1 MVESNVNPNP
11 IPSPARA
18 KERLRRPKEPILI
31 IEDKKE
37 NQVLLEAICKRI
49 GMETAIACDGK
60 VALEMAAKQPYSLYL
75 VDLMMPVLDGKSFI
89 LEQKKRE
96 PNAVFVVQTAID
108 QTEEI
113 IEIMKLGVYDYLLK
127 PLHIE
132 IVSDRLEKALEYVY
146 LKRMES
152 LLIDEESKE
161 LKSQLEWLNY
171 KESHRKTNEI
181 NSELHSILNLK
192 TTLMQGSGL
201 GAMST
206 IIDSIQQMKIDSGKD
221 YLINKEFWDLLYEN
235 HEHNMSMMKGLDLAV
250 DVIQKETTLIR
261 TKSETLL
268 QLLPTLVNTFS
279 EEIEEKELKVNLPVI
294 KQSVYLDL
302 DMETIKLALYEVITN
317 GLKYSKRKSHFDVF
331 VTFVDGYFCLSAKN
345 NIIEDEYAK
354 QLTHSEKKLVEPFY
368 RIHPPVE
375 SFYSKEKFS
384 LGLGL
389 SMVEFILH
397 RHNGMFFIRNA
408 IDHTTEV
415 KADCIIAEIFLPIQ
429 NTKENKHE

>member
-1 MVESNVNPNP
+1 MVESNLNQSQSSSSR
-11 IPSPARA
+11 I
-18 KERLRRPKEPILI
+18 KIHLRRPKEPILI

-49 GMETAIACDGK
+49 GMEAEVAEDGK
-60 VALEMAAKQPYSLYL
+60 VGLELAAKRPYSLYL
-75 VDLMMPVLDGKSFI
+75 VDLMMPVLDGKAFI
-89 LEQKKRE
+89 QERKQLE
-96 PNAVFVVQTAID
+96 PSAVFIVQTAID
-108 QTEEI
+108 QTDEI
-113 IEIMKLGVYDYLLK
+113 IEVMKMGVYDYLLK
-127 PLHIE
+127 PLHVE
-132 IVSDRLEKALEYVY
+132 IVADRLEKALEYVY

-181 NSELHSILNLK
+181 NSELHSVLNLK

-206 IIDSIQQMKIDSGKD
+206 IIDSIQQIKVDQGKD
-221 YLINKEFWDLLYEN
+221 YSINKEFWDLLFEN
-235 HEHNMSMMKGLDLAV
+235 HEHNISMMKGLDLAV
-250 DVIQKETTLIR
+250 DIIQNNTNLVK
-261 TKSETLL
+261 TKSEDLL
-268 QLLPTLVNTFS
+268 NLLPSLIESFKD
-279 EEIEEKELKVNLPVI
+279 EIAEKELKVNLPVV

-302 DMETIKLALYEVITN
+302 DIESMKVAIHEIFTN

-354 QLTHSEKKLVEPFY
+354 QLATSEKKLVEPFY

-375 SFYSKEKFS
+375 SFFSKEKFS

-389 SMVEFILH
+389 TMVDFILH
-397 RHNGMFFIRNA
+397 RHNGMFFIRKA

-429 NTKENKHE
+429 SDKGTKHE

>member
-1 MVESNVNPNP
+1 MVESIFNSNNPAK
-11 IPSPARA
+11 ARS
-18 KERLRRPKEPILI
+18 KEFRRPKEPILI

-49 GMETAIACDGK
+49 GMEAEIAEDGK
-60 VALEMAAKQPYSLYL
+60 IALEMASSRPYSLYL
-75 VDLMMPVLDGKSFI
+75 VDLMMPVMDGKTFI
-89 LEQKKRE
+89 LERKKIE
-96 PNAVFVVQTAID
+96 PTAVFIVQTAID

-113 IEIMKLGVYDYLLK
+113 IEVMKLGVYDYLLK
-127 PLHIE
+127 PLHVE
-132 IVSDRLEKALEYVY
+132 IVSDRIEKALEYVY

-171 KESHRKTNEI
+171 KESHRKTNEV
-181 NSELHSILNLK
+181 NSELYSILNLK

-206 IIDSIQQMKIDSGKD
+206 IIDSIQQIKINQGND
-221 YLINKEFWDLLYEN
+221 YLISKEFWDLLFEN
-235 HEHNMSMMKGLDLAV
+235 HEHNMAMMSGLDLAV
-250 DVIQKETTLIR
+250 DIIQNNKGLTR
-261 TKSETLL
+261 KKSEELL
-268 QLLPTLVNTFS
+268 GILPSLVEEFKN
-279 EEIEEKELKVNLPVI
+279 EIEEREIKVNLPVV
-294 KQSVYLDL
+294 KQSVYLDF
-302 DMETIKLALYEVITN
+302 DMESMRVAIHEIITN
-317 GLKYSKRKSHFDVF
+317 GLKYSKKKSHFDVF

-345 NIIEDEYAK
+345 NIVEDEYAR
-354 QLTHSEKKLVEPFY
+354 QLTHSEKRLIEPFY

-389 SMVEFILH
+389 TMVDFILH

-429 NTKENKHE
+429 NNKETNHE